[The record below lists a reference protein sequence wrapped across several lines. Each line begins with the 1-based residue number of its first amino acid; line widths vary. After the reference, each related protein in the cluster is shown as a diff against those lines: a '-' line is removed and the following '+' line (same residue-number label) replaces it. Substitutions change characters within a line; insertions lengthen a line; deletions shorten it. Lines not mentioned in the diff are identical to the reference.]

1 MHLIEPAHAECMCH
15 WPNRKILMCGLVIF
29 HIASRQLASIS
40 VWLEN
45 YHLPPPPPEMF
56 GEASINKSGSKIIH
70 ASVIHYKR
78 LHFLHS
84 DRCRSKTFS
93 LYYEWDLI

>member
-1 MHLIEPAHAECMCH
+1 
-15 WPNRKILMCGLVIF
+15 MCGLVIF
-29 HIASRQLASIS
+29 HFASSFLWQLASIS